1 MKLNW
6 AKNSRG
12 AAMGLMGAL
21 LLSACATTGQPG
33 APIRTGPVVRAPAPQ
48 MPAPVPEVEKKAEPK
63 TDPKVAE
70 AKDKKEEEL
79 KAETQIKFAPRDGL
93 TPPHM
98 EGRDI
103 QRLALLLPFSSPNPV
118 LREEAASMLK
128 AAEMAVFDRAE
139 SDVLLMA
146 MDTGGNARGAGA
158 ATQAAVKNGADI
170 ILGPLL
176 GGNVKASGRAARRS
190 RTPVIGFS
198 TDQSVAGNGVYLLSF
213 PPEAE
218 VERIV
223 QYAADQGAQN
233 FAFFGPQSGYGR
245 VVETAYNRAVDAIG
259 GAVTAQQNYTGSDI
273 TAMQGPARKLA
284 TDFNAK
290 IEADE
295 DRLFDAI
302 ILPEGGTALR
312 SVAPL
317 LTYYSSEMSLVQKLG
332 TGRWNDPEAALEP
345 ALRGGIFAGPAQD
358 GRKTFNTDYNL
369 TYNAQP
375 SRLASLAYDAVN
387 IGALVSDGDPRLR
400 GARLIDP
407 EGFYGVDGFVRFR
420 PDGTPQRGL
429 AVYEVKAGRFD
440 VIEPAPKSAQD
451 QGL

>member
-1 MKLNW
+1 MKFDW
-6 AKNSRG
+6 AKSKRG
-12 AAMGLMGAL
+12 AAIGLTAAL
-21 LLSACATTGQPG
+21 LLGACATTEQPG
-33 APIRTGPVVRAPAPQ
+33 APIRRGPVVPAPAPQ
-48 MPAPVPEVEKKAEPK
+48 APAPVKDTKAEPK
-63 TDPKVAE
+63 EGPKVAE
-70 AKDKKEEEL
+70 AKDKDEKEPKTDE
-79 KAETQIKFAPRDGL
+79 IKTFAARDGL

-98 EGRDI
+98 AGRDI

-128 AAEMAVFDRAE
+128 AAEMAVFDRDEA
-139 SDVLLMA
+139 DVLLIA
-146 MDTGGNARGAGA
+146 MDTGGNSSGAKS
-158 ATQAAVKNGADI
+158 ATQAAIKNGADV

-176 GGNVKASGRAARRS
+176 GGNVKASGSAARRS

-223 QYAADQGAQN
+223 QYAADQGLQN
-233 FAFFGPQSGYGR
+233 FAYFGPKSGYGR
-245 VVETAYNRAVDAIG
+245 VVESAYGRAVRSVG
-259 GAVTAQQNYTGSDI
+259 GDVRAQETYSGSDI
-273 TAMQGPARKLA
+273 TAMQGPAQKLA

-290 IEADE
+290 FEQDGN
-295 DRLFDAI
+295 RPFDAI

-358 GRKTFNTDYNL
+358 GRNVFNTDYNL

-400 GARLIDP
+400 GTRLIDP

-440 VIEPAPKSAQD
+440 VIDPAPKSAQD
-451 QGL
+451 PGL